1 MTYQEAV
8 AKINLASEEYINT
21 YLNRPQA
28 DLFVAF
34 FYRFTSISA
43 NQVTMLAI
51 LAGLAAAFFFAYGT
65 LTSIFI
71 GGLLYQL
78 SIVFDCADGQL
89 ARLKGTSSE
98 FGRILDGISDYI
110 VGLATLGGCVWACI
124 THYDLISPLA
134 IIPYSRDAVIPIALL
149 GFASLTIHVISYDL
163 VKTKFSSIV
172 KTGTDQIVK
181 DKMEM
186 EKRYANNRN
195 TLSWGQKTMMRLY
208 RTYVGLQEALLPI
221 EGYKRLYYSEPERIA
236 VAKREENFL
245 RLWSFLGP
253 NTHLI
258 IVVVFCLFRDMVFA
272 FWIFLVP
279 FNLYYLAI
287 LIYTKRHMAKGRVR
301 DTIAS

>member
-21 YLNRPQA
+21 YINRPQA

-34 FYRFTSISA
+34 FYRYTSVSA
-43 NQVTMLAI
+43 NQVTMFAI
-51 LAGLAAAFFFAYGT
+51 IAGLASAFFLGYGT
-65 LTSIFI
+65 FTSIFI

-78 SIVFDCADGQL
+78 SVVFDCADGQL

-110 VGLATLGGCVWACI
+110 VGLATIGGCVWASL
-124 THYDLISPLA
+124 TYYDILSPHA
-134 IIPYSRDAVIPIALL
+134 VIPYSQDAVIPLAIFGFISLAL
-149 GFASLTIHVISYDL
+149 HVISYDL

-172 KTGTDQIVK
+172 KTGTDQIIK

-186 EKRYANNRN
+186 EKRYKNNL
-195 TLSWGQKTMMRLY
+195 TALTWGQKIMMRLY
-208 RTYVGLQEALLPI
+208 RGYAGLQEALLPI
-221 EGYKRLYYSEPERIA
+221 GIYTQAYYSEQERIA
-236 VAKREENFL
+236 VAIREENFL

-258 IVVVFCLFRDMVFA
+258 IVIAACLFRDMVFS
-272 FWIFLVP
+272 FWVFLIP
-279 FNLYYLAI
+279 FNLYYLVI
-287 LIYTKRHMAKGRVR
+287 LVYTKRHMAKGR
-301 DTIAS
+301 ALSSS